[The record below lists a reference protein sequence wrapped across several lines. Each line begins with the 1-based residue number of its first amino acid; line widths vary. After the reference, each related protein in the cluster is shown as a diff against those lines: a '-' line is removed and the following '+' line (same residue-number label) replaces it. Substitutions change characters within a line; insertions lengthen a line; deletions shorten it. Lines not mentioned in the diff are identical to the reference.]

1 MSKAES
7 QMSFGGPT
15 NQKKKAN
22 KISGGDTT
30 FEENLGQNSALERD
44 VASNGSKPDA
54 KRIYHD
60 FVNKPRQLDY
70 QRIDS
75 NQSQE
80 GAIFKARDGFFPNQ
94 KGLQLVRQQD
104 SLVK

>member
-30 FEENLGQNSALERD
+30 FEENLG
-44 VASNGSKPDA
+44 
-54 KRIYHD
+54 
-60 FVNKPRQLDY
+60 
-70 QRIDS
+70 
-75 NQSQE
+75 
-80 GAIFKARDGFFPNQ
+80 
-94 KGLQLVRQQD
+94 
-104 SLVK
+104 